1 MPAKVVLNTET
12 VVTQSGTSLS
22 IYTYYVSGDKYI
34 IAYISNVS
42 ETVDGIVIKENEL
55 IFIIN
60 GYDLTDFYLNS
71 NGDLVV
77 NSDIASDFDV
87 NSDGMLTIYEEE

>member
-1 MPAKVVLNTET
+1 MPDKVILNTET
-12 VVTQSGTSLS
+12 IVTHSGSSLS

-34 IAYISNVS
+34 IAYISDKA
-42 ETVDGIVIKENEL
+42 ETVDGISIKENEL

-71 NGDLVV
+71 NGDLIVD
-77 NSDIASDFDV
+77 SDIAPDFDV